1 MDPTKL
7 HTSDFG
13 YAKLLPIV
21 VITVL
26 AVLFATF
33 FGIFLADHYVSSAE
47 GNGSW
52 EGIAEDLDDYGGAVV
67 VNSSTVQVSK
77 DDGVTSESD
86 GLLIHRTNGSY
97 VFCSY
102 NLISTVTLKAH

>member
-1 MDPTKL
+1 MDSNEL
-7 HTSDFG
+7 HSSEFG
-13 YAKLLPIV
+13 YAKLSPIV
-21 VITVL
+21 IVTAL

-47 GNGSW
+47 DNGSW

-77 DDGVTSESD
+77 DDGVTAESD
-86 GLLIHRTNGSY
+86 GLLIHRANGGY
-97 VFCSY
+97 AFCPY